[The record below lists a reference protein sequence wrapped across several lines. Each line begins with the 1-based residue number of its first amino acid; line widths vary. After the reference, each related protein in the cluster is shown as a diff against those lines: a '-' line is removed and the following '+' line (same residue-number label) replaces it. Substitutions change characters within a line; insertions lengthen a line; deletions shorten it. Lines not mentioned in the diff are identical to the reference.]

1 MQKTVKTKI
10 IYDSSK
16 VEPSGSHYG
25 TRGSLRGS
33 GKIRK
38 RIILGEK
45 FDYGEKAKEKQNYV
59 LYVSGQGQE
68 KKEIEEME
76 QITGQTKKKE
86 KIVEEKEIIDNY
98 QYHETIDIKKKH
110 RKDTKTHHE
119 RLCSPFE
126 RTKIKKYASYTS
138 EPKQSGYKVIKTT
151 DLVNKK
157 DYSRN
162 YKPYKPPLNKS
173 SYNSKTQNHR
183 KAKIEES
190 KVYETYKPSSN
201 VNNTT
206 ISTYSNSRVQR
217 AISFGGNTT
226 INNSHQNKPKIN
238 GRKNITHIEYNY
250 QKPKQIFTPQ
260 QVVNYEYKE
269 ETKNIQ
275 PSYGNVNTNYIIDA
289 KKSIS
294 TQCKTNS
301 FSTVNSKNNYE
312 ITVNTNR
319 IKFGS
324 QSKPEKSLTEGPKY
338 QFKAENRPKS
348 GNIIRKRSVQRK
360 VIKREKEIVK
370 KINNNKGFIPF
381 GGHGTRVGHG
391 NLSKIPKPISNPNI
405 ENKQIVKKVKNYSN
419 VEERIEGIVTQKY
432 ERNVSFTNLSQTT
445 ESSNKNNVH
454 EFKDFMPEKNSF
466 AINSEIPIFEKINND
481 SLKFPGIGVKVG
493 GTSTTSKLIELN
505 NNNEN
510 KENMNL
516 NMGMGISFSEYRK
529 YEQKSIKTDN
539 NEKCNEE
546 SLCYRGENEGMFEE
560 IFCPIHGR
568 QIVSLKN
575 PQMQFSN

>member
-1 MQKTVKTKI
+1 MRKTVKTKV

-16 VEPSGSHYG
+16 VEAGGSHYG

-76 QITGQTKKKE
+76 QITGQTKKNE

-98 QYHETIDIKKKH
+98 QYHETKDIKKKH
-110 RKDTKTHHE
+110 HKDTLTHHE

-151 DLVNKK
+151 DLVKKK

-162 YKPYKPPLNKS
+162 YKPYKPPINKS

-183 KAKIEES
+183 KSKIEES
-190 KVYETYKPSSN
+190 KVYETYKPSSRI
-201 VNNTT
+201 NTT
-206 ISTYSNSRVQR
+206 ISTYSNSRPQR
-217 AISFGGNTT
+217 GISFGGNTT
-226 INNSHQNKPKIN
+226 INNSSQNKQKIN

-250 QKPKQIFTPQ
+250 QKPKQIFSPQ

-269 ETKNIQ
+269 EAKNNQ
-275 PSYGNVNTNYIIDA
+275 PSYGNVKVNYTIDA
-289 KKSIS
+289 KKTIS
-294 TQCKTNS
+294 TQSKTNS
-301 FSTVNSKNNYE
+301 FSTINSKKYFE
-312 ITVNTNR
+312 KPVKTNR

-324 QSKPEKSLTEGPKY
+324 QSRPEKLLIEGPKY
-338 QFKAENRPKS
+338 QFNATERPKS
-348 GNIIRKRSVQRK
+348 GNIIRKRFVQKK
-360 VIKREKEIVK
+360 VMKKEKEIVK
-370 KINNNKGFIPF
+370 KVNNSKSFIPF
-381 GGHGTRVGHG
+381 SGQGTKVGQG
-391 NLSKIPKPISNPNI
+391 NLPKIPKPISYHKI
-405 ENKQIVKKVKNYSN
+405 GNKQIIKNVKNVSN
-419 VEERIEGIVTQKY
+419 TEENIEGTVTQKY
-432 ERNVSFTNLSQTT
+432 ERNISYTNISQTT
-445 ESSNKNNVH
+445 ESSNKNNAMG
-454 EFKDFMPEKNSF
+454 FKDFIPEKNSF
-466 AINSEIPIFEKINND
+466 TIDSKIPIFEKINND

-493 GTSTTSKLIELN
+493 GTSKRSKLIELN
-505 NNNEN
+505 NNNED
-510 KENMNL
+510 KENINS
-516 NMGMGISFSEYRK
+516 NIGMGMEMGMSFSEYRK
-529 YEQKSIKTDN
+529 YVQKSIKTDN

-546 SLCYRGENEGMFEE
+546 GLCYKGENEGIFQE

-568 QIVSLKN
+568 QIVKLNNS
-575 PQMQFSN
+575 QI

>member
-1 MQKTVKTKI
+1 MQKTVKTKV

-16 VEPSGSHYG
+16 VELGGSHYG
-25 TRGSLRGS
+25 TRGTLRGS

-98 QYHETIDIKKKH
+98 QYHETKDIKNKH
-110 RKDTKTHHE
+110 RKDTTTHHE

-162 YKPYKPPLNKS
+162 YKLYKPPINKS
-173 SYNSKTQNHR
+173 SYNSKTQNH
-183 KAKIEES
+183 KKTKIEES
-190 KVYETYKPSSN
+190 KVYETYKPSSKI
-201 VNNTT
+201 NNTT
-206 ISTYSNSRVQR
+206 ISTYSNSRSQR
-217 AISFGGNTT
+217 AISFSGNTT
-226 INNSHQNKPKIN
+226 TNNSYPNKQKIN
-238 GRKNITHIEYNY
+238 GRKNIAHIEYNY

-269 ETKNIQ
+269 ETNNNQ
-275 PSYGNVNTNYIIDA
+275 PSYGNINVNYTIDA

-301 FSTVNSKNNYE
+301 FSTINSKNNYE
-312 ITVNTNR
+312 IPVNTNR

-324 QSKPEKSLTEGPKY
+324 QSKPEKLLTEGPKH
-338 QFKAENRPKS
+338 QLKAENRPKS
-348 GNIIRKRSVQRK
+348 GNIIRKRTVQRK

-370 KINNNKGFIPF
+370 KINNSNGFIPF
-381 GGHGTRVGHG
+381 SGHGTKVGQG
-391 NLSKIPKPISNPNI
+391 NLSKIPKPIFNPNF
-405 ENKQIVKKVKNYSN
+405 ENKQIVKKEKNSCN
-419 VEERIEGIVTQKY
+419 VEEKKEGIMTQKY
-432 ERNVSFTNLSQTT
+432 ERNVSFTNLSQIN
-445 ESSNKNNVH
+445 ESSNKNNAK
-454 EFKDFMPEKNSF
+454 EFKGFIPEKNSF
-466 AINSEIPIFEKINND
+466 VINSEISIFEKINND
-481 SLKFPGIGVKVG
+481 SLKFPGIGTKVG
-493 GTSTTSKLIELN
+493 GTSKISKLIELN

-510 KENMNL
+510 KENINL
-516 NMGMGISFSEYRK
+516 NMGMGMSYSEYRK
-529 YEQKSIKTDN
+529 YEQKYIKTDN

-546 SLCYRGENEGMFEE
+546 SLCYRGENEGIFEE
-560 IFCPIHGR
+560 IFCPIHGK
-568 QIVSLKN
+568 QIVSLNN
-575 PQMQFSN
+575 P